1 MDWEIIRN
9 KAEILDEM
17 PKKIGEISSSYS
29 RRPFPNSQASQELKD
44 CSNKELLEIAY
55 YQGVL
60 QHFVSSDHMSAL
72 KRTLEPTVL
81 SFAPWTCA
89 RVVLETC
96 SLGVWL
102 LDTEINSKERITRS
116 LNLRLEDENQKIKLL
131 RKKLER
137 ISNQDQIAELP
148 QKQKANAL
156 IEESEIRI
164 KCLEEKAEESSIAVT
179 KNRKNDLIGFGSGGP
194 PNISDRIDATFKAKD
209 DYAMFSSAA
218 HGNPSMILSL
228 GVNIE
233 QSKKGPLT
241 PDLDPDDA
249 MWLIMKTVEWFART
263 SWTYFNLFGRELK
276 ELQFVLEDGYDQVG
290 FINEESRFWY

>member
-1 MDWEIIRN
+1 MDWEIIRK
-9 KAEILDEM
+9 KAEVLDEM
-17 PKKIGEISSSYS
+17 PKKIRGIALSYS

-60 QHFVSSDHMSAL
+60 QHFVSSDHMSTL

-102 LDTEINSKERITRS
+102 LDTEVNSKERITRS

-137 ISNQDQIAELP
+137 ISNQDQTAELS
-148 QKQKANAL
+148 QKQEANAL
-156 IEESEIRI
+156 IEGSETRI
-164 KCLEEKAEESSIAVT
+164 KCLEEKAKESNIAVA
-179 KNRKNDLIGFGSGGP
+179 KNKKNDLIGFGSGGLLK
-194 PNISDRIDATFKAKD
+194 ISDRIDTTFKAKD
-209 DYAMFSSAA
+209 DYAMLSSAA
-218 HGNPSMILSL
+218 HGNPSAILSL

-233 QSKKGPLT
+233 QSKNGPLI
-241 PDLDPDDA
+241 PDLHPLDA
-249 MWLIMKTVEWFART
+249 MWLIMKIVGWFART
-263 SWTYFNLFGRELK
+263 SWTYFNLFGRDLK
-276 ELQFVLEDGYDQVG
+276 ELQSVLEDGYDQVG
-290 FINEESRFWY
+290 FINEESRFWR